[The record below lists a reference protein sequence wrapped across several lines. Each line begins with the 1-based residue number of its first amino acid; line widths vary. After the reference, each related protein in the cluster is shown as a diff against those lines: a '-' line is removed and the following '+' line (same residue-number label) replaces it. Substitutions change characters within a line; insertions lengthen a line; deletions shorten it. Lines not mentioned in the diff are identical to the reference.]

1 MSRCR
6 NYVDLDRMAR
16 WMADLDR
23 IVEEMVAAEQAV
35 NAEHLEVI
43 ANDLDFQAREF
54 TDNNGAQV
62 MRRGVRLSQD
72 DLLDDLLRRTEGG
85 R

>member
-23 IVEEMVAAEQAV
+23 IVEEMTAADQAV
-35 NAEHLEVI
+35 NAEHLETI
-43 ANDLDFQAREF
+43 ANDLEFQTREF
-54 TDNNGAQV
+54 TENNEPQV
-62 MRRGVRLSQD
+62 TRRGVRLSHD
-72 DLLDDLLRRTEGG
+72 DLLDDLLRRAEGG
-85 R
+85 A